1 MAAASRLFPIGGQ
14 ATVRLPW
21 PVDLPPIGLV
31 FASIVCIAVA
41 ALLYLTQVSRVAT
54 SGYEL
59 ANLEHRREQLKREH
73 QQLLV
78 ELARLQSISQ
88 VDQTA
93 ASELGMVQAHT
104 ETFLT
109 AATLSAALD
118 IEAAIQAEERDT
130 GENPSTWRQRLGAFF
145 ALVQSKLDRTAK
157 AAQSDGDYGADSDR
171 LSAGPARTQS

>member
-1 MAAASRLFPIGGQ
+1 M
-14 ATVRLPW
+14 RLPW
-21 PVDLPPIGLV
+21 PLDLPPIGLV

-78 ELARLQSISQ
+78 ELATAQSIGQ
-88 VDQTA
+88 VDQAA
-93 ASELGMVQAHT
+93 ASEFGMVQAHT
-104 ETFLT
+104 ETFLHAT
-109 AATLSAALD
+109 TLPATLD
-118 IEAAIQAEERDT
+118 MEAVIQAEERDT
-130 GENPSTWRQRLGAFF
+130 GDIPSTWRQRIGAFL
-145 ALVQSKLDRTAK
+145 ALVQSKLDKTPSAGP
-157 AAQSDGDYGADSDR
+157 SDSAG